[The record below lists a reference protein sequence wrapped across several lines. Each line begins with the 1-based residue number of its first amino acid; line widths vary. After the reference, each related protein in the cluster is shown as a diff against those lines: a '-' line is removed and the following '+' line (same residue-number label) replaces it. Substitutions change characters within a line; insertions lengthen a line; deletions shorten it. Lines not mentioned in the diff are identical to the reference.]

1 MKTSGKI
8 LHNFTSLFR
17 QSSMSHRRKAVRG
30 SRLLHLESL
39 ETRQL
44 LTVPAL
50 SSSPNAQMT
59 VFLDFDGQDY
69 GNQIV
74 RVQTNPNL
82 DLERMSAI
90 PGFTIDGTP
99 GPDSAAEER
108 LIEEIFYRVAED
120 FRPFN
125 VNVTTVQPPAGVL
138 QIRVSV
144 GGNGIVQYNVLTRVF
159 DQNGQLIQIIVGP
172 AQTYRFTSP
181 VFAEVNAYRN
191 NQGNPVLIFPQQ
203 LTAAEQNGQTIARL
217 ISQGVGRQLGL
228 QNQPGLGTADS
239 GPIMADL
246 NANPIRDTWANSTG
260 NLIQDD
266 LARLTIANGIQQRAD
281 DFNGDTL
288 QTAANASQDLVSSS
302 VGTPVEIA
310 KGIINYRPNAAVFP
324 DRDIFR
330 TVLDLTQTTGT
341 AELSIDVSGLDLS
354 THTFRDGTT
363 DATLNPG
370 SNLDVVV
377 NLYSAN
383 GTLLASDSPSPG
395 INGQI
400 TFEIPSTAIPGNRL
414 LVYYIEVTTTSEYGS
429 LGEYTVECSL
439 QEVLGAPVVL
449 APAGTVQTTLPT
461 FSWTSS
467 LRATG
472 YVLEVSN
479 ATTGALVF
487 RKTTSAT
494 TYKVD
499 PEDSNVLPQRI
510 LSLAQ
515 GNYSV
520 RVRSIRGAGGTNNE
534 SAWSNSVTFT
544 IDVPLPSK
552 PLIISPKTITGE
564 AFPTFEWTKGA
575 FDSGFTLQ
583 VFKKGTTTR
592 VIYKT
597 NLAQNKYVH
606 FSPLANDTYT
616 FNVRAYNA
624 ANEAGALSETV
635 EFKLNS
641 PLPVAPKLSA
651 PAATTTSVKPRF
663 IWNAVAGAA
672 FYELK
677 VDNLSTGVMDYI
689 RQSRLTRTQTF
700 FDPPTMTQGNYRAY
714 VRGVSGDG
722 TAGPW
727 SAAHT
732 FELNLLP
739 PAAPSVTGPRGLNDS
754 PTIQT
759 TNPTFTWTVPVR
771 GVKYDLLVN
780 NLTTQTAGVIRQNGL
795 KTTSFTAQSN
805 LSQGSYRVWV
815 RAYNAAN
822 EVGDWSAPFNFNIDE
837 PTPSI
842 PTVTGPAVNSLGYV
856 ENANPTFTWTV
867 ATPPASSYDI
877 TLYDVTLGKNVFFV
891 SGLTQASYTVPT
903 ARRLT
908 EHTYRV
914 RVRAKN
920 VSGDASEWSTS
931 YQFRI
936 NIPDPTSP
944 VIVAPGDTIT
954 DTTPTFSW
962 RHSGTSFSYELL
974 IRDLLRNEDITIQV
988 KTFSLDPGG
997 ATASYTL
1004 PAGNALKT
1012 GTYRFWVRAF
1022 NSLGQASSWSNSKT
1036 FVITVQRDE
1045 PLNAPRGVNPDEL
1058 AESQVVSA
1066 LSGPSTVPVKVTE
1079 NVAEA
1084 EVSPSPEYFVVV
1096 EPKDHGHV
1104 NVIPESPGEES
1115 LIDAFMHRIADPS
1128 ADLDFTFLRS

>member
-8 LHNFTSLFR
+8 LHSFTSLFH
-17 QSSMSHRRKAVRG
+17 QSSISHKRKANRS
-30 SRLLHLESL
+30 SRLLQLESL

-50 SSSPNAQMT
+50 SSNPNAQMT

-74 RVQTNPNL
+74 RVQQNPNL
-82 DLERMSAI
+82 ELEMMSAI

-99 GPDSAAEER
+99 GPDSPAEER
-108 LIEEIFYRVAED
+108 LIEEIFNRVAED

-125 VNVTTVQPPAGVL
+125 VNVTTVQPPTGVL

-144 GGNGIVQYNVLTRVF
+144 GGNGIVQYHVLTRVY
-159 DQNGQLIQIIVGP
+159 DLNGALIQTLIGP

-181 VFAEVNAYRN
+181 VFAELDAYRN
-191 NQGNPVLIFPQQ
+191 NQINPVMIFPQQ
-203 LTAAEQNGQTIARL
+203 LTASQQNGQTIARL

-228 QNQPGLGTADS
+228 QNQPGLGTVDS

-246 NANPIRDTWANSTG
+246 NANPIRDTWANSTV

-266 LARLTIANGIQQRAD
+266 LARLTAANGIQERAD
-281 DFNGDTL
+281 DFGDSL
-288 QTAANASQDLVSSS
+288 QNAANASQDLVSSS
-302 VGTPVEIA
+302 VATPVEIA
-310 KGIINYRPNAAVFP
+310 KGIINYKPTSFVP
-324 DRDIFR
+324 DRDVFR

-341 AELSIDVSGLDLS
+341 AELAIDVSGLDLS
-354 THTFRDGTT
+354 SHTFRDGAT

-383 GTLLASDSPSPG
+383 GTLLATDSPSTG

-400 TFEIPSTAIPGNRL
+400 LFEIPSTAIPGNRL

-429 LGEYTVECSL
+429 LGEYTVDCSL

-449 APAGTVQTTLPT
+449 APVGTVQTTLPT

-467 LRATG
+467 LRATS

-479 ATTGALVF
+479 AATGAVVLI
-487 RKTTSAT
+487 KTTSAT
-494 TYKVD
+494 TYKVN
-499 PEDSNVLPQRI
+499 PEDTNVLPQR
-510 LSLAQ
+510 LSSLGQ
-515 GNYSV
+515 GTYSV
-520 RVRSIRGAGGTNNE
+520 RVRSIRGAGGTNNQ
-534 SAWSNSVTFT
+534 SAWSNSKTFT

-552 PLIISPKTITGE
+552 PTIISPKTITGE
-564 AFPTFEWTKGA
+564 AFPTFEWTKGG

-597 NLAQNKYVH
+597 NLSQSKYVH
-606 FSPLANDTYT
+606 FSPLANGSYT

-635 EFKLNS
+635 EFNLNS

-663 IWNAVAGAA
+663 IWNAVAGVA

-677 VDNLSTGVMDYI
+677 VDNLSTGVINYI
-689 RQSRLTRTQTF
+689 HQSKLTRTKTF
-700 FDPPTMTQGNYRAY
+700 FDPPTMTQGSYRAY
-714 VRGVSGDG
+714 VRGISGDG

-727 SAAHT
+727 SPVHRFT
-732 FELNLLP
+732 LNLLP

-771 GVKYDLLVN
+771 GVKYELLVN
-780 NLTTQTAGVIRQNGL
+780 NVTTQTAGVIRKNGL
-795 KTTSFTAQSN
+795 KSTSFTAQSN
-805 LSQGSYRVWV
+805 LAQGSYRVWV

-837 PTPSI
+837 PTPLT
-842 PTVTGPAVNSLGYV
+842 PTVTAPAVNSLGYV

-867 ATPPASSYDI
+867 ATPPASAYDI
-877 TLYDVTLGKNVFFV
+877 TLYDVTLSKNVFFV

-903 ARRLT
+903 AQRLA

-920 VSGDASEWSTS
+920 VSGDASEWSTP

-936 NIPDPTSP
+936 NIADPTTP
-944 VIVAPGDTIT
+944 VIIAPGDTIT

-997 ATASYTL
+997 VTASYNL
-1004 PAGNALKT
+1004 PAAKALKA

-1022 NSLGQASSWSNSKT
+1022 NSLGQASGWSNSKT
-1036 FVITVQRDE
+1036 FVITVKRDE
-1045 PLNAPRGVNPDEL
+1045 PLNAPRGVNPDQL
-1058 AESQVVSA
+1058 AEAQVVSA
-1066 LSGPSTVPVKVTE
+1066 LSQRSAVPVKVTE
-1079 NVAEA
+1079 NDADAEA
-1084 EVSPSPEYFVVV
+1084 RLSAESVVMVEREVP
-1096 EPKDHGHV
+1096 GQV
-1104 NVIPESPGEES
+1104 NVVPDTPGDES
-1115 LIDAFMHRIADPS
+1115 LIDAFMHRISDPS
-1128 ADLDFTFLRS
+1128 ADAEFTFLRS